1 MVRPIRVAVL
11 VSGSGTNLQAI
22 LDAVEA
28 GTIDAKVVVVFSNKR
43 GAHALARAAKHKVPC
58 EVLEADS
65 KDREAYDREAAALIA
80 KYGPD
85 LLVFA
90 GYMRVVTKAFI
101 ERFPDRIIN
110 IHPALLPAFPGMH
123 AQAQALEFGVKVT
136 GCTTHFVRAE
146 VDAGPIILQAGV
158 PVEEGDTVEAL
169 TARILVEEHKILP
182 RTIQLFAEGRLKVEG
197 RKVMILHPESA
208 THTGR
213 PRQP

>member
-1 MVRPIRVAVL
+1 MARPIRVAVL

-136 GCTTHFVRAE
+136 GCTTHFVRAQ
-146 VDAGPIILQAGV
+146 VDAGPIIMQKA
-158 PVEEGDTVEAL
+158 VEVRDGDTEETL
-169 TARILVEEHKILP
+169 TERILEAEHELLP
-182 RTIQLFAEGRLKVEG
+182 KTVQLFAQKRLRVEG
-197 RKVMILHPESA
+197 RRVRILAAP
-208 THTGR
+208 
-213 PRQP
+213 